1 MRVICVYKTGG
12 DFDLRYVEAL
22 RFATERYLGFGHEFV
37 CLTDDV
43 KGVSSIKG
51 VTAIKLKHNW
61 PGWWSKIE
69 LFRPDL
75 SSDNTTIYFDLDVL
89 ILKDISE
96 FSRICRRASMPL
108 MLRSCDRVGEAN
120 DWPSSS
126 IMSWMGKC
134 MNRVY
139 YEFIKDSEEAIKRIK
154 KGTSRAGQRTDQGF
168 IRQVINPR
176 KFQDLLPK
184 DYIMFK
190 MQYLKISDEE
200 DDPLDYVRI
209 LNWTG
214 FPRFHAMNLNFW
226 NIQSIWES
234 RCYKIKIFE
243 TSNQLVK

>member
-1 MRVICVYKTGG
+1 
-12 DFDLRYVEAL
+12 
-22 RFATERYLGFGHEFV
+22 
-37 CLTDDV
+37 
-43 KGVSSIKG
+43 IKG
-51 VTAIKLKHNW
+51 VTVIKLKHNW

-139 YEFIKDSEEAIKRIK
+139 YEFIKDSEEAIKRIR

-190 MQYLKISDEE
+190 MQYL
-200 DDPLDYVRI
+200 
-209 LNWTG
+209 N
-214 FPRFHAMNLNFW
+214 FNFW

-243 TSNQLVK
+243 ISNQLVK